1 MCGRFINLNKVEK
14 LKKIFEINGFDNINN
29 LISYNIAP
37 SQSSIIVT
45 NHKSFKLEKAKWGFN
60 FFDKLNNIKKSVIN
74 SRIETIDKNIFFI
87 ESFEKRKCLIPANGY
102 FEWTVKNNTK
112 VPYFINVADKETIY
126 FAGIW
131 KYNNFE
137 SNDSKVFSI
146 ITKPTIDSLKK
157 IHHRMPFMLSLNES
171 IEYLN
176 TRDSHYLQKMSSSIL
191 EEYIEYFQ
199 ISKFVNNPF
208 NNSEKCIKPII

>member
-14 LKKIFEINGFDNINN
+14 LKKIFEINEFDNINN

-112 VPYFINVADKETIY
+112 VPYFINVPDKETIY

-137 SNDSKVFSI
+137 NNDSKVFSI
-146 ITKPTIDSLKK
+146 ITKPTNDLLKK
-157 IHHRMPFMLSLNES
+157 IHHRMPFMLSQNES

-176 TRDSHYLQKMSSSIL
+176 TRDSHYLQKISSPIL

-208 NNSEKCIKPII
+208 NNSEKCIQPII